1 MFIGHIG
8 AGFCGKRA
16 QPGASLGT
24 YVLAGTFLDL
34 LFPVL
39 LLLGWEHAEI
49 VPGATV
55 VTPLRLSHYPYS
67 HSLLA
72 AALWA
77 LLFAGFYWAL
87 QRRGRAAV
95 SLGLVVLSHW
105 LLDFV
110 SHAPDMPLAPG
121 GGVTVGL
128 SLWNS
133 RLGTIFVEG
142 AIFAAGLLLYLG
154 ATRPKDKVGR
164 YGLAGLVGLL
174 AVAYAANVSGEAP
187 PPNVTALAVTS
198 LAGGLLIIVWAYWV
212 DRHRQTRA

>member
-8 AGFCGKRA
+8 VGFCGKRA
-16 QPGASLGT
+16 EPGASLGT
-24 YVLAGTFLDL
+24 YVLAGTFADL
-34 LFPVL
+34 VFPVL

-67 HSLLA
+67 HSLLVTV
-72 AALWA
+72 LWA
-77 LLFAGFYWAL
+77 LLFAGLYWVL

-95 SLGLVVLSHW
+95 SLALVVLSHW
-105 LLDFV
+105 VLDFV
-110 SHAPDMPLAPG
+110 SHAPDMPLVPG
-121 GGVTVGL
+121 GGPTLGL

-133 RLGTIFVEG
+133 RLGTIVVEG
-142 AIFAAGLLLYLG
+142 TLFVVGVLLYVR

-164 YGLAGLVGLL
+164 YALAGLVAVL
-174 AVAYAANVSGEAP
+174 ALAYAGNVSGGAP

-198 LAGGLLIIVWAYWV
+198 LAGGLLTVAWAYWV
-212 DRHRQTRA
+212 DRHRRTA